1 MRLQIASDLHLESR
15 PKMTFKEILEPAAPA
30 LALLGD
36 VAPLADPNLRA
47 FMEWCSENWETVIW
61 IPGQA
66 ELLGPGSGNEG
77 RRIPDLVAPVA
88 KMRRLVEPFWNITIL
103 DHEALRT
110 IYNRDLAWIRSKA
123 RAQKEPVL
131 ILSHY
136 GPTTWLQEE
145 GFVGDPDKSV
155 VFPDIEEILRA
166 PVVAWL
172 CGHVHQ
178 SVQYTKEWHDATG
191 AKGSVLI
198 ATNPKGLP
206 MQNLEYRPDAVVR
219 LDPSLFSL

>member
-1 MRLQIASDLHLESR
+1 
-15 PKMTFKEILEPAAPA
+15 
-30 LALLGD
+30 
-36 VAPLADPNLRA
+36 
-47 FMEWCSENWETVIW
+47 
-61 IPGQA
+61 
-66 ELLGPGSGNEG
+66 
-77 RRIPDLVAPVA
+77 
-88 KMRRLVEPFWNITIL
+88 
-103 DHEALRT
+103 
-110 IYNRDLAWIRSKA
+110 
-123 RAQKEPVL
+123 VL

-145 GFVGDPDKSV
+145 SFVGDPDKSV

-178 SVQYTKEWHDATG
+178 PVQYTKEWHDATG

-206 MQNLEYRPDAVVR
+206 MQNMEYRPDAVVR
-219 LDPSLFSL
+219 LDPSLYF